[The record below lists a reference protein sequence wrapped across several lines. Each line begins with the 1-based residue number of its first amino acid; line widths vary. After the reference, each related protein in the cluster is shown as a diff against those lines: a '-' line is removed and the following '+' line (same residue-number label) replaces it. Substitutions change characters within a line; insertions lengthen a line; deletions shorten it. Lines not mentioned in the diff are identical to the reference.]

1 MSETIFMMALKRIW
15 DPVLS
20 LYAVTN
26 NNSLSDVVGGGGLG
40 LLGCRPG
47 ARFELGGVISS
58 QIFLINRG

>member
-26 NNSLSDVVGGGGLG
+26 NNSLSDVVGGGLR